1 MEKLL
6 TAKQASAFLEEHA
19 GHPFPVTTMGQW
31 RLRKT
36 GPKWISMIG
45 RRIFYRES
53 DLLQFL
59 RGTVH
64 YTDGSIREAAP
75 AQETEAE

>member
-6 TAKQASAFLEEHA
+6 TAKKASEFLGEHA
-19 GHPFPVTTMGQW
+19 GHPFPATTMGQW

-36 GPKWISMIG
+36 GPKWITIG
-45 RRIFYRES
+45 RRVFYRES

-64 YTDGSIREAAP
+64 HTDGSLCEAVSAP
-75 AQETEAE
+75 EVEAE